1 MNAYAT
7 KLEVFGL
14 FLISFLI
21 FVWPNPVNEIIG
33 FESRFYVFALD
44 MWRHGISW
52 FPTTYQQ
59 PYPDYPGTS
68 TWVIYGLAKLFG
80 HLNKWIAVL
89 PSAIGA
95 ALTVVLT
102 YLIGCLQ
109 SKRWGLSGVCFLL
122 LTITFLKS
130 ARSLSLD
137 VYPLLFTTW
146 CFYLVYSADVQQK
159 PQRAYWIYLLMFLSF
174 AFRGPIGLVMP
185 AGVVCIYYL
194 LNKNVKQFFVSGVIA
209 LCLLAL
215 STVGLLALAEHVG
228 GAAFR
233 AAVLRMQVV
242 GRIDNPY
249 LPFHFYFTGGLG
261 NNALSFPLAC
271 LTIVGFIYY
280 SLRRVL
286 LPYKHMLLQLLG
298 WMLVILIGM
307 SIPGDKKIRYVLP
320 MLPAAALLAAYPF
333 SVVNTKKYF
342 IYFQKLGSCFF
353 LFFPAFLFI
362 VTEILFFYQK
372 QKLSGLSINYGMVLS
387 LLMVLQFLNLWLR
400 YSRATAK
407 YIIPLAATSFVIFYI
422 SVIERVELYIDKAYH
437 FVTAIEKLRIEQHAQ
452 LVFYKERSDGLP
464 IKYLV
469 NMQQEEVPIFIE
481 DQKALAQYKTRAF
494 FVTSDTYFEELP
506 KDVIKQF
513 TIVANDTLGHNRV
526 VIFTQR
532 SL

>member
-14 FLISFLI
+14 FLISFLVFI
-21 FVWPNPVNEIIG
+21 CPDPLNEIIG
-33 FESRFYVFALD
+33 FESRFYVFALE

-80 HLNKWIAVL
+80 HLNKWVAVL
-89 PSAIGA
+89 PSAVGA

-109 SKRWGLSGVCFLL
+109 SKRWGLGGACFLF

-146 CFYLVYSADVQQK
+146 CFYAVYSADIKQN
-159 PQRAYWIYLLMFLSF
+159 PSSAYWIYLFMFLSF

-185 AGVVCIYYL
+185 AGVVCVYYL
-194 LNKNVKQFFVSGVIA
+194 LNKNIKHFFINGLIA
-209 LCLLAL
+209 LGLLAAC
-215 STVGLLALAEHVG
+215 TAGLLALAEQVG
-228 GAAFR
+228 GLSFR
-233 AAVLRMQVV
+233 DAVLRMQVV

-249 LPFHFYFTGGLG
+249 LPYHFYFTGGLG

-271 LTIVGFIYY
+271 LTVIGFIYY
-280 SLRRVL
+280 SLRGIL

-298 WMLVILIGM
+298 WMLVILVGM

-333 SVVNTKKYF
+333 CVINTKKYF
-342 IYFQKLGSCFF
+342 LSFQKIGSYFF
-353 LFFPAFLFI
+353 LFFPGILFI
-362 VTEILFFYQK
+362 LTEVLFFYQK
-372 QKLSGLSINYGMVLS
+372 QKLSGLNINYITVLS
-387 LLMVLQFLNLWLR
+387 LLMVLQILNIVCW
-400 YSRATAK
+400 YWRATMK
-407 YIIPLAATSFVIFYI
+407 YVLPFAAASFVILYI
-422 SVIERVELYIDKAYH
+422 GVIERVELYIDRAYH

-452 LVFYKERSDGLP
+452 LVFYKERPDGLP

-469 NMQQEEVPIFIE
+469 NMQQQDKPIFIE
-481 DQKALAQYKTRAF
+481 DETALTQYKTRAF
-494 FVTSDTYFEELP
+494 FVTSDTYFEKLP
-506 KDVIKQF
+506 RD
-513 TIVANDTLGHNRV
+513 IVKNFSIIANDTLGHNRV
-526 VIFTQR
+526 VVFTQG
-532 SL
+532 SI